1 MDTEIRTSIDKDLL
15 IKKFG
20 LYGLLKNLKFFEPYL
35 LIYLVAQDISLL
47 EIGLLVSIRE
57 LIINIFEIPSGIIA
71 DYFGRKKELYACFIF
86 YIISFICFFA
96 FSTFAGFVVAMC
108 FFGLGEAFRSG
119 SHKAMIYTYLEQK
132 GWEKH
137 KTYVYGKTR
146 SASLVGSAISSF
158 LGIAIIL
165 LVPNPGYIFIAS
177 TIPYAIDFF
186 LVLSYPKS
194 LDKGEKHEQQSIKE
208 HFALLKQSL
217 THNKNLQKALV
228 SNGIFESVLS
238 SIKDYI
244 QPILSALIVSSS
256 VLLFA
261 QVSPEDNLAIM
272 LGIIYGILNIFS
284 SFASKNAFRFKKA
297 MGATES
303 NNSLYIF
310 FLVSLILLGVSI
322 EYTIL
327 VSILFVIINFLQNIR
342 KPIFI
347 DVLDDYMEKSQRAT
361 ILSIS
366 AQLKSLLL
374 IILAPLAGFLADT
387 FGMNV
392 LMFAFA
398 GIMLV
403 VYPFSRIT
411 KK

>member
-1 MDTEIRTSIDKDLL
+1 MSQDHKAIDKDFL
-15 IKKFG
+15 IKKFS

-35 LIYLVAQDISLL
+35 LIYLVANDISLL

-57 LIINIFEIPSGIIA
+57 IIINVFEIPSGIIA

-86 YIISFICFFA
+86 YIISFICFFV
-96 FSTFAGFVVAMC
+96 FNTFAGFVVAMI

-119 SHKAMIYTYLEQK
+119 SHKAMIYSYLEQK
-132 GWEKH
+132 GWENH

-146 SASLVGSAISSF
+146 AASLVGSAISSF
-158 LGIAIIL
+158 IGIAIIL
-165 LVPNPGYIFIAS
+165 LVPDPGYIFLAS

-194 LDKGEKHEQQSIKE
+194 LDKDKDHEHLTVKE
-208 HFALLKQSL
+208 HFSLLKKSL
-217 THNKNLQKALV
+217 VTSKNLKKALV
-228 SNGIFESVLS
+228 ANGVFESILS

-244 QPILSALIVSSS
+244 QPILSSIVVASSFY
-256 VLLFA
+256 LFA
-261 QVSPEDNLAIM
+261 SLSAEDNLSVM
-272 LGIIYGILNIFS
+272 LGLIYGILNIFS

-297 MGATES
+297 MGAKKS
-303 NNSLYIF
+303 NNALYLFFILSL
-310 FLVSLILLGVSI
+310 VLLGVSI
-322 EYTIL
+322 ENTIF
-327 VSILFVIINFLQNIR
+327 VCILFVIINFLQNIR

-347 DVLDDYMEKSQRAT
+347 DVLDDFMEKSQRAT

-374 IILAPLAGFLADT
+374 IFLAPLAGFLADT

-403 VYPFSRIT
+403 VYPFSRIS